1 MLTPCLKCLTRPKPL
16 RTPEPLAPSWIAATA
31 AANSLMARRSWCP
44 AELPEH
50 NREQRVRRCENAF
63 VAVRLL
69 NLSLAIS
76 SMTFGSCAAS
86 SKASK
91 AINSI

>member
-44 AELPEH
+44 EELPEH
-50 NREQRVRRCENAF
+50 NREQRVRFIVYHTNVYLRRKENPARAIL
-63 VAVRLL
+63 VAGRPTRL
-69 NLSLAIS
+69 SA
-76 SMTFGSCAAS
+76 
-86 SKASK
+86 
-91 AINSI
+91 